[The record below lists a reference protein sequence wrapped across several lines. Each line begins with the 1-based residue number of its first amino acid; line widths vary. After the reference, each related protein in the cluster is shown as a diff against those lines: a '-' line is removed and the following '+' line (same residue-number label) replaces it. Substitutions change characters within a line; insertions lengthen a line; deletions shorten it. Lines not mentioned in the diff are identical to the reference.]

1 VAALL
6 IAGLLGIRVCHLAT
20 NTAARGECAMSTI
33 RLIPTPCEA
42 TAVIADED
50 QPFATVIKRNLMI
63 MTFYANEVSDTVRL
77 FSAIQALPFSRNS
90 QGWAVIPAK
99 QAIVS
104 LYNYRMAM
112 DAVVTNATR
121 ASNGLAG
128 VVDTK
133 RMEAL
138 KVAFRQQHPNTKE
151 LRQSILHQAELME
164 SPERTRA
171 TGLRDGHHTYGPIDF
186 GVGGIAQS
194 NLINGVLQMTFQG
207 QIYTLPMTKQ
217 MAEDLYENALEF
229 INCVTAIGGG
239 AQLVQLK

>member
-77 FSAIQALPFSRNS
+77 FS
-90 QGWAVIPAK
+90 VIPAK

-104 LYNYRMAM
+104 LDNYRMAM

-229 INCVTAIGGG
+229 INCFTAIGGG

>member
-1 VAALL
+1 
-6 IAGLLGIRVCHLAT
+6 
-20 NTAARGECAMSTI
+20 MSI
-33 RLIPTPCEA
+33 MRLIPTPSKA
-42 TAVIADED
+42 TVAIADED
-50 QPFATVIKRNLMI
+50 QPFATVIKQNLMI

-90 QGWAVIPAK
+90 QGWAIIPAK

-104 LYNYRMAM
+104 LYNYRMVM

-121 ASNGLAG
+121 ASRGLAG

-138 KVAFRQQHPNTKE
+138 KLAFRQKHPHTKE

-164 SPERTRA
+164 TAERTRA
-171 TGLRDGHHTYGPIDF
+171 TGLRPGNQTYGAIDF
-186 GVGGIAQS
+186 GVGGIPQS

-207 QIYTLPMTKQ
+207 QIYTLPMSNQ
-217 MAEDLYENALEF
+217 MAAEIYENALAF
-229 INCVTAIGGG
+229 VNCFNAIGSG
-239 AQLVQLK
+239 AQLVQLQ